1 MMSLY
6 GELGVDVKKRGVEK
20 FKHLLSEAVYE
31 DAFCPVFRA
40 PWSRDVGF
48 VAHADGAGSKPV
60 QSYLHWAETGDVEWF
75 SGLAQDVVAM
85 NLDDLVC
92 VAAEPVCLLDYVALN
107 PYRLPKEEVLEALS
121 RGFGECLGTL
131 RELGVDVALAG
142 GETADLPDQMTTLDV
157 SGSVFGV
164 VELRKVVTGR
174 DVGPG
179 DVIVGLRSGGR
190 AKYERR
196 ENSGIMCNGITL
208 ARLSLMKPEYEEKYP
223 EISASEGRYRGRYGI
238 DDYVDELG
246 MTVGEAILS
255 PTRVYAPVVLR
266 MLREF
271 GPWIKG
277 LVHDTGGGQTKC
289 LRIGRGIHYV
299 KDSLPEPD
307 PIFRLIQREARV
319 EWREMYEV
327 FNMGIG
333 FEVIVDGEY
342 ADDVMG
348 VSEKFGVEAMVVG
361 RCEKSPEK
369 RNMVTVRSMYG
380 VFRYP

>member
-1 MMSLY
+1 M
-6 GELGVDVKKRGVEK
+6 
-20 FKHLLSEAVYE
+20 
-31 DAFCPVFRA
+31 
-40 PWSRDVGF
+40 
-48 VAHADGAGSKPV
+48 
-60 QSYLHWAETGDVEWF
+60 
-75 SGLAQDVVAM
+75 
-85 NLDDLVC
+85 
-92 VAAEPVCLLDYVALN
+92 
-107 PYRLPKEEVLEALS
+107 
-121 RGFGECLGTL
+121 
-131 RELGVDVALAG
+131 AG
-142 GETADLPDQMTTLDV
+142 GETADLPDQMMTLDV

-174 DVGPG
+174 DVRPG

-190 AKYERR
+190 ARYERR

-238 DDYVDELG
+238 DDYVDELR

-255 PTRVYAPVVLR
+255 PTRVYAPIVLR

-271 GPWIKG
+271 RPWIKG
-277 LVHDTGGGQTKC
+277 LVHNTGGGQTKC

-307 PIFRLIQREARV
+307 PIFRLIQREAKV

-333 FEVIVDGEY
+333 FEIVVDEEY
-342 ADDVMG
+342 ADDVIG

-361 RCEKSPEK
+361 RCERSPEK

>member
-1 MMSLY
+1 LMSLY

-40 PWSRDVGF
+40 PWSRDAGF

-164 VELRKVVTGR
+164 VE
-174 DVGPG
+174 
-179 DVIVGLRSGGR
+179 
-190 AKYERR
+190 
-196 ENSGIMCNGITL
+196 